1 MKKVLYIA
9 LEFPPQNNT
18 GTYRTLKFVKYLP
31 GYGIEPIVLTLT
43 TESSEAIFGA
53 KSNYNLI
60 DELNGIEIHRVPA
73 KIGSESKFKVINY
86 LKIFFRLHDNIVKEW
101 EKEAQKKIDYL
112 FSKYELEAVIITFPP
127 FSCSRLV
134 NYIKQKFDI
143 KVIVDFRDAWSA
155 WGNNFFPSYFHYRL
169 IKKLERDVFNNAD
182 KIVTVTDELKEKF
195 ITIHGEKI
203 RNKLQVITNG
213 YDFELNSIKLKTNSL
228 QDKAQ
233 LSIGYIGSFYYDP
246 KLEIENIKPWYKR
259 KLNRMW
265 QYSLNEE
272 DWKYR
277 SPYYFLVCL
286 KELIF
291 DYPELK
297 KIIMFEHIG
306 SSPDWLNTMI
316 SDLGLTENFYSHGFK
331 TQAKVKEIA
340 SGFDYLLATAE
351 KNLVGP
357 HYCLPS
363 KLFDYL
369 ELNKPIF
376 AFVTDGSQKHFLNK
390 TGRAFIFDPD
400 MPEESTRRMY
410 DILTKSHVL
419 ELNKNDLFKY
429 HRTNLTQ
436 MLAEIIMGH

>member
-31 GYGIEPIVLTLT
+31 VYGVEPIVLTLT
-43 TESSEAIFGA
+43 TLSSETIFGA
-53 KSNYNLI
+53 KSDYKLL

-73 KIGSESKFKVINY
+73 RIGIESKYKVINY
-86 LKIFFRLHDNIVKEW
+86 LRIFFRLHDNIVNKW

-112 FSKYELEAVIITFPP
+112 ILKHEIESVIITFPP
-127 FSCSRLV
+127 FSCARLV
-134 NYIKQKFDI
+134 KHIKKKFDI

-155 WGNNFFPSYFHYRL
+155 WGNNFFPSYLHYRL
-169 IKKLERDVFNNAD
+169 IKRLESKVFNKAD

-195 ITIHGEKI
+195 IKLHGEKI
-203 RNKLQVITNG
+203 RNKFEVITNG
-213 YDFELNSIKLKTNSL
+213 FDFELNSINVKTNSL
-228 QDKAQ
+228 EDKAQ
-233 LSIGYIGSFYYDP
+233 LRIGYIGSFYYDP
-246 KLEIENIKPWYKR
+246 KLEIENNKPWYKR
-259 KLNRMW
+259 KPNRMW

-286 KELIF
+286 KELILE
-291 DYPELK
+291 YPELK
-297 KIIMFEHIG
+297 NKLIFEHIG
-306 SSPDWLNTMI
+306 SSPEWLIKMI
-316 SDLGLTENFYSHGFK
+316 GDLDLSENFYSHGFN
-331 TQAKVKEIA
+331 TQARVKEIA

-369 ELNKPIF
+369 ELNKPII
-376 AFVTDGSQKHFLNK
+376 AFVTNGSQRSFLIES
-390 TGRAFIFDPD
+390 GVSFIFDPD
-400 MPEESTRRMY
+400 NVNFNTNS
-410 DILTKSHVL
+410 LK
-419 ELNKNDLFKY
+419 DLFENSQVLNY
-429 HRTNLTQ
+429 NTNFLPTFHRKNTTFDLSK
-436 MLAEIIMGH
+436 LI